1 MVPTEVSAPVSCDA
15 LYLPY
20 LPVGLSKF
28 LRQWFALPW
37 NSPGQNTG
45 EGSLSLLQGIFPT

>member
-28 LRQWFALPW
+28 LRQWFAL
-37 NSPGQNTG
+37 
-45 EGSLSLLQGIFPT
+45 